1 MADEHG
7 PHVKIV
13 KYVDKGKRVLD
24 VDCATGHLAEKL
36 AENDNEVYGIEVDLE
51 AVKETKNARVKGR
64 GSS

>member
-1 MADEHG
+1 VADEHG

-36 AENDNEVYGIEVDLE
+36 AENDNEVYGIEVDPKAADE
-51 AVKETKNARVKGR
+51 AKSFEGR
-64 GSS
+64 YSS